1 MKSFE
6 YEKPLNGRHIY
17 SSSDNRNSRDLRK
30 DDPHLAEGST
40 TGIQA
45 TETRLF
51 VFWPQS
57 TVNHSVV
64 NMEIC
69 TSSFLF
75 VFLPPSLS
83 LCVDGWDNAGPL
95 AGI

>member
-17 SSSDNRNSRDLRK
+17 SSSDNHNSRDLRE

-45 TETRLF
+45 TETRLRLLATEYGKSLGRKYGNLHIF
-51 VFWPQS
+51 VFIRFP
-57 TVNHSVV
+57 
-64 NMEIC
+64 
-69 TSSFLF
+69 L
-75 VFLPPSLS
+75 SLS
-83 LCVDGWDNAGPL
+83 LRGWMG
-95 AGI
+95 